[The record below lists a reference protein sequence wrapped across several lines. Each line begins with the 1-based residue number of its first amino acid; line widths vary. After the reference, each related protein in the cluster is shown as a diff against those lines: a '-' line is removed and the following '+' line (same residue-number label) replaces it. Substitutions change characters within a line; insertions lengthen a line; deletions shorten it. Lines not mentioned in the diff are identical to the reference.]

1 MTLHPVPF
9 SVGVS
14 LGLSLGTVPESELI
28 NPSLKT
34 QTLLRKASQQMHV
47 HPISSDF
54 LRVQSLSE
62 CDGVTA
68 VQLRSSRGPAI
79 FQGAIKYLVG
89 K

>member
-47 HPISSDF
+47 HPILSDF
-54 LRVQSLSE
+54 IQFHPYPCSAPDE
-62 CDGVTA
+62 AAGVWAGCGATTA
-68 VQLRSSRGPAI
+68 
-79 FQGAIKYLVG
+79 
-89 K
+89 